1 MKDIRRV
8 RRISAQDKELLAELK
23 RIVLGFVPD
32 ATLTLYGSA
41 ARGER
46 TPESDYDV
54 LVLTDN
60 PLSPDEQD
68 TIGFTIYDL
77 ELARGVV
84 ISEVFLTHAEW
95 SGGMI
100 TVPPFRRE
108 VEKEAIVI

>member
-8 RRISAQDKELLAELK
+8 RRISPADKELLAELK

-32 ATLTLYGSA
+32 ATLVVYGST

-54 LVLTDN
+54 LVLTDRL
-60 PLSPDEQD
+60 LSAEEQD

-84 ISEVFLTHAEW
+84 ITEVFLTREQW
-95 SGGMI
+95 DGGML
-100 TVPPFRRE
+100 TVPPFKRE
-108 VEKEAIVI
+108 IENEAVLI